1 MKSPITG
8 KEMTLRTESRE
19 FIFRRERY
27 DIMYQYYK
35 CEESGEKFE
44 DLNLTNINLTQIHN
58 KYREAH
64 NLPFVHEIKEIRQKY
79 GLSAA
84 KMSEILGFGV
94 NTYRNYE
101 DGEVPSDA
109 NGRLIL
115 MSSNPTEFRQLI
127 VLSSLSETEKERI
140 LKKVSVH
147 PGNPG
152 LSICDQGLFKLCNE
166 KPDIF
171 NGYRRLNIEKAFAL
185 ATWFAAKQKPWK
197 TQLNKLLFYTD
208 FLNFRMHGYSVTGL
222 QYKAIQRGPV
232 PEFYE
237 TIYEL
242 AENEGYL
249 RKEYKSL
256 VSGHDGEIIHA
267 VKDYKAIISLFTE
280 EEVDTIN
287 KVNSVYGKLKVSE
300 IVDLSHSETAW
311 QHNISGED
319 KISYDYAFSLKET
332 KQ

>member
-19 FIFRRERY
+19 FAFRKERF
-27 DIMYQYYK
+27 DIMYHYYE
-35 CEESGEKFE
+35 CEDSGEKFE
-44 DLNLTNINLTQIHN
+44 DETLTSINLTQVHN
-58 KYREAH
+58 KYRESH
-64 NLPFVHEIKEIRQKY
+64 NLPFIHEIKEIRKKY

-101 DGEVPSDA
+101 DGEVPGES
-109 NGRLIL
+109 NGRLIQ
-115 MSSNPTEFRQLI
+115 MASNPSEFNRLI
-127 VLSSLSETEKERI
+127 ELSSLDEEEKERI
-140 LKKVSVH
+140 LKKTSTH
-147 PGNPG
+147 LDNLS
-152 LSICDQGLFKLCNE
+152 LSICDQGLFKLCHE

-171 NGYRRLNIEKAFAL
+171 NGYRRLNIEKVFAL
-185 ATWFAAKQKPWK
+185 ATWFAATVKPWK

-208 FLNFRMHGYSVTGL
+208 FINFQLHGYSVTGL

-242 AENEGYL
+242 AENEDYI

-256 VSGHDGEIIHA
+256 KSGHEGEVIHA
-267 VKDYKAIISLFTE
+267 VKDYKTMINLFTE
-280 EEVDTIN
+280 EEVSTIK
-287 KVNSVYGKLKVSE
+287 KVNSKYGKLKVSE
-300 IVDLSHSETAW
+300 IVDLSHNEKAW
-311 QHNISGED
+311 LHNISAED
-319 KISYDYAFSLKET
+319 KISYDYSFSLTGTE
-332 KQ
+332 